1 MCGIAGVLVAGGSP
15 ADALRA
21 TATRMA
27 GTLVHRGPDDA
38 ETWVDGAAGIGLGFR
53 RLAILDLSPQ
63 GRQPMI
69 SADGRF
75 VVVYNGEIYNWQDLR
90 EELTARGHRFRGGS
104 DTEVAL
110 AAFTEWG
117 VRDAVPRFNGM
128 FAFAVWDRAER
139 VLHLGRDRI
148 GKKPL
153 YYARLGPTVVF
164 GSELK
169 ALRAHPAFAAPIDR
183 ESLSLYLR
191 FGYVPSPATIYAGVL
206 KLAPGSLV
214 TIADPAAPLPAPV
227 TYWAVRDAAR
237 AAARAPHAGSE
248 PETLAAF
255 DALLRDAVRR
265 RMIADVPLG
274 AFLSGGVDSSTVVA
288 LMQAQSTRPVK
299 TFTIGFDDA
308 EYDEASHARAVA
320 KHLGTDHTELSL
332 TSAETLAVIPK
343 LPALYDEPFADSSQI
358 PTYLVSALA
367 RRDVTVALSGDGGDE
382 LFGGYGRYMVARRVW
397 RRLAPIPSGWRRAA
411 ARPLQTVAALP
422 RPSPRAAA
430 EAGRRSAWPDK
441 LERLAGMMA
450 ADDAHGLY
458 LDVMSHWRDPVP
470 VVGASG
476 GVSVRPDEARPEQ
489 FADFVQHM
497 MCWDAATYL
506 PDDVLTKVDRASMG
520 VSLETRAPLL
530 DHRVIAF
537 AWGVPFSMKVRDG
550 QGKWLLRRLLARYL
564 PEPLVERPKMGFDVP
579 IASWLRGPL
588 RDWAETLLEERR
600 LREDGLLDPAPI
612 RRAWAEHLGG
622 TRNRQHRLWTVLM
635 FQLWREAQARAPLA
649 AGRG

>member
-1 MCGIAGVLVAGGSP
+1 MCGIAGIFVAGPAP

-21 TATRMA
+21 TVTRMA
-27 GTLVHRGPDDA
+27 DTLVHRGPDDA
-38 ETWVDGAAGIGLGFR
+38 EAWVDGAAGIALGFR

-63 GRQPMI
+63 GRQPMT

-75 VVVYNGEIYNWQDLR
+75 VIVYNGEIYNWRDLR
-90 EELTARGHRFRGGS
+90 EELAARGHRFRGGS

-128 FAFAVWDRAER
+128 FGFGVWDRRER

-148 GKKPL
+148 GKKPV
-153 YYARLGPTVVF
+153 YYARFGSTVVF

-169 ALRAHPAFAAPIDR
+169 ALRVHPAFAAPIDR
-183 ESLSLYLR
+183 ESLGLYLR
-191 FGYVPSPATIYAGVL
+191 FGYVPSPATIYTGVV
-206 KLAPGSLV
+206 KLSPGSLV
-214 TIADPAAPLPAPV
+214 TISDPSIALPAQS

-237 AAARAPHAGSE
+237 AAAHRPGTASE
-248 PETLAAF
+248 TETLAAF

-274 AFLSGGVDSSTVVA
+274 AFLSGGVDSSTIVA
-288 LMQAQSTRPVK
+288 LMQAQSARPVK
-299 TFTIGFDDA
+299 TFTIGFEDA
-308 EYDEASHARAVA
+308 EYDEAGHARAVA
-320 KHLGTDHTELSL
+320 RHLGTDHTELYV
-332 TSAETLAVIPK
+332 TSAQTLAVVPK

-367 RRDVTVALSGDGGDE
+367 RRAVTVALSGDGGDE
-382 LFGGYGRYMVARRVW
+382 LFGGYGRYMMARRVW
-397 RRLAPIPSGWRRAA
+397 RRLAHIPSGWRRAA
-411 ARPLQTVAALP
+411 ARPLQSVAALP
-422 RPSPRAAA
+422 RPARAADA
-430 EAGRRSAWPDK
+430 ERIGRRTAWPDK

-450 ADDAHGLY
+450 AGDAHGLY
-458 LDVMSHWRDPVP
+458 LDVMSYWRDPVP
-470 VVGASG
+470 VVGAG
-476 GVSVRPDEARPEQ
+476 RAVSVRPDEARPEQ
-489 FADFVQHM
+489 FADFVHHM

-520 VSLETRAPLL
+520 VSLEARAPLL

-550 QGKWLLRRLLARYL
+550 RGKWLLRRLLSRYL
-564 PEPLVERPKMGFDVP
+564 PDALVERPKMGFDVP
-579 IASWLRGPL
+579 IGDWLRGPL
-588 RDWAETLLEERR
+588 RDWAESLLDERR
-600 LREDGLLDPAPI
+600 LREESLLDPMPI

-635 FQLWREAQARAPLA
+635 FQLWHEAQAPVT